1 MLCESVALKNYNYK
15 KDKKMVF
22 LSIIFISL
30 YVLPICIIAMI
41 QIAYIK
47 AQNEVVI
54 LSKQDFEIAKNYAI
68 TMQIYSIIEA
78 IWSGVLFIFWANLG
92 LHLLLNL
99 FGENLSSAVFGA
111 IFVVIFLAINA
122 IFALPL
128 DAYKSLIIDKSFGFS
143 KMSGRL
149 FAVDF
154 LKSFVMTLI
163 FGFVIAFALVWL
175 IENIAF
181 WWIWG
186 FVLMLFVAIGANI
199 IYPLFIAPIF
209 NKFMPLADEA
219 LKSRIEGIMQRV
231 GFKANGIFVMD
242 ASKRDGRLNAYFG
255 GFGKAKRVVLFDTLL
270 SKVSQNELLAIL
282 GHELGHFKHKDL
294 LKNICIMA
302 FVLFALFFIAG
313 NLPQWLFAD
322 FDSGFESSKNGALT
336 LCVLILIANLISFYF
351 MPIINFF
358 SRRAEYK
365 ADEFGANLTNKADL
379 RNALAKLV
387 SENKAFP
394 YSHSVFV
401 FFYMSHPPLIERLK
415 ALE

>member
-1 MLCESVALKNYNYK
+1 
-15 KDKKMVF
+15 MVF

-47 AQNEVVI
+47 AQNKVVI
-54 LSKQDFEIAKNYAI
+54 LSKQDFDIAKNYAI

-99 FGENLSSAVFGA
+99 FGANLSSAVFGA

-122 IFALPL
+122 IFTLPL

-143 KMSGRL
+143 KMSGGL

-186 FVLMLFVAIGANI
+186 FVLMLFIAIGANI
-199 IYPLFIAPIF
+199 IYPLIIAPMF

-219 LKSRIEGIMQRV
+219 LKSRIEDIMQRV

-313 NLPQWLFAD
+313 NLPQWLFVGFD
-322 FDSGFESSKNGALT
+322 FGFENGKNGALT

-358 SRRAEYK
+358 SRKAEYK

-394 YSHSVFV
+394 YSHRVFV
-401 FFYMSHPPLIERLK
+401 FFYMSHPPLIERLR

>member
-1 MLCESVALKNYNYK
+1 
-15 KDKKMVF
+15 MVF
-22 LSIIFISL
+22 LSVIFISF
-30 YVLPICIIAMI
+30 YTIPICIIAMI

-54 LSKQDFEIAKNYAI
+54 LSENDFEVAKNYAI

-78 IWSGVLFIFWANLG
+78 IWSGVLFIFWANFG
-92 LHLLLNL
+92 LYLLLQII
-99 FGENLSSAVFGA
+99 GVANLSGSVVFGA
-111 IFVVIFLAINA
+111 IFVVLFLAINA
-122 IFALPL
+122 IFTLPL
-128 DAYKSLIIDKSFGFS
+128 DAYKSLVIDKIFGFS
-143 KMSGRL
+143 KMDAKL
-149 FAVDF
+149 FALDF
-154 LKSFVMTLI
+154 IKSFAMTII

-175 IENIAF
+175 IENVRL

-186 FVLMLFVAIGANI
+186 FGLMLFVALIANI
-199 IYPLFIAPIF
+199 IYPLIIAPIF
-209 NKFMPLADEA
+209 NKFTPLNDES
-219 LKSRIEGIMQRV
+219 LKNRIEAIMQRV

-270 SKVSQNELLAIL
+270 SKVSHDELLAIL

-302 FVLFALFFIAG
+302 FVLFAIFFIAG
-313 NLPQWLFAD
+313 HLSQWNSTLTL
-322 FDSGFESSKNGALT
+322 NGALT
-336 LCVLILIANLISFYF
+336 LCVLLLISNLISFYF

-358 SRRAEYK
+358 SRKAEYK

-379 RNALAKLV
+379 RNALTKLV

-394 YSHSVFV
+394 YSHKIFV
-401 FFYMSHPPLIERLK
+401 FFYMSHPPLIERLN